1 MLLIL
6 VGRTIEAIF
15 GDFEFFLDDRMLP
28 VPTLLV
34 AIGVI
39 MLIVACFGV
48 IGAFKESTLLTNIVS
63 IFSYN
68 IKL

>member
-6 VGRTIEAIF
+6 VGRTIEEIF

-34 AIGVI
+34 AVGAI

-68 IKL
+68 NKL